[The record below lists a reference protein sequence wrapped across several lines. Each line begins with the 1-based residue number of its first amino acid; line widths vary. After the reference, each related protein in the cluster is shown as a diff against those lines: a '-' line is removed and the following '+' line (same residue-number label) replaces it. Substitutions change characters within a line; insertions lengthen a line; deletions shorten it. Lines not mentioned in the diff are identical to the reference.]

1 MASCHSSWLV
11 SLTATHLKYMNKVV
25 TTSSSLGA
33 VPHAVTEDDVYA
45 GFFIPKD
52 ES

>member
-1 MASCHSSWLV
+1 MASCRSSWLV
-11 SLTATHLKYMNKVV
+11 SLTATHLKNMKKVV
-25 TTSSSLGA
+25 TTASSLVA

-45 GFFIPKD
+45 GFFIPKG